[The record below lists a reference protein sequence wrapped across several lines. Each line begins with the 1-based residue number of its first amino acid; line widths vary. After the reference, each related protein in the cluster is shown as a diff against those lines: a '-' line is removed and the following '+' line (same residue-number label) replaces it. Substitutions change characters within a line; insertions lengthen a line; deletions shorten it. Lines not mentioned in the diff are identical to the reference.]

1 MSNDLELQLQRA
13 ERTLQQYSVDRIL
26 NKVRAIIGPSNM
38 PPTEQGR
45 LAQEALDQMRA
56 MKKPTAEQLIALEY
70 VIRLM
75 RPAPLSRA
83 GTLDKVDPELAE
95 AFPGWQ
101 SFTEVVKPYIY
112 SIGCIDSLATKKS
125 IGTGFLV
132 AKDLLATNRHVLD
145 QLSCGTNQL
154 QKGQGVVYF
163 GREYGVA
170 DKQGRADIITVVA
183 VHDSLDIALLGI
195 ENGANAPA
203 RSPLATETEPVKE
216 GDPVVAIGYPFDDPV
231 RNPIFIDPLFGGKF
245 GVKRAAPGEVLKL
258 GSESVFHDCST
269 LGGNSGSPILS
280 MKTARLIGL
289 HRDGFFM
296 YRNEAVDANSV
307 DQFVRQHA

>member
-1 MSNDLELQLQRA
+1 MPSDLELLLRRA
-13 ERTLQQYSVDRIL
+13 ERTLQQHPVDTIL
-26 NKVRAIIGPSNM
+26 TRVRAIIGPSNM

-45 LAQEALDQMRA
+45 LAQLALDQMRA
-56 MKKPTAEQLIALEY
+56 MKRPTAEELIALEY

-75 RPAPLSRA
+75 RPAPLSRS
-83 GTLDKVDPELAE
+83 GTLDKVDPQLAE

-101 SFTEVVKPYIY
+101 SFSQAVKPYLY

-125 IGTGFLV
+125 IGTGFVV

-145 QLSCGTNQL
+145 QLSAGTNQL

-170 DKQGRADIITVVA
+170 DKQGRTDIISVVA
-183 VHDSLDIALLGI
+183 VHESLDIALLGI
-195 ENGANAPA
+195 ETTGNAPA
-203 RSPLATETEPVKE
+203 RTPLAMETDPANP
-216 GDPVVAIGYPFDDPV
+216 GDAVVAIGYPFDDPV

-245 GVKRAAPGEVLKL
+245 GVKRAAPGEVLNL
-258 GSESVFHDCST
+258 GSQSVFHDCST

-280 MKTARLIGL
+280 MKTARLMGL

-296 YRNEAVDANSV
+296 YRNEAVDANSL
-307 DQFVRQHA
+307 DQFVKQHA